1 MKNTRW
7 AFARKHEK
15 TSHVNWYYHCYGYI
29 KIGAFRGKRRLSVF
43 VWFITGVLLKKYF
56 TRSLRSLIL
65 SIFYYYFYF
74 FIIIFLHGHVVS
86 SILQVLV
93 KFMYWWSFIVTIW
106 LLIVIVKQGQ
116 SWCFTCGKKISNILT
131 IVLDVHFV
139 INSNIIL
146 PLVPSP

>member
-65 SIFYYYFYF
+65 FYFLLLFLFFYYYF
-74 FIIIFLHGHVVS
+74 S
-86 SILQVLV
+86 AWPRSILYIASPGKIYVLV
-93 KFMYWWSFIVTIW
+93 KFYSNYMVIDSYCQTRTKLVFYLCQENIKHINNCTGCSFCD
-106 LLIVIVKQGQ
+106 K
-116 SWCFTCGKKISNILT
+116 
-131 IVLDVHFV
+131 
-139 INSNIIL
+139 
-146 PLVPSP
+146 